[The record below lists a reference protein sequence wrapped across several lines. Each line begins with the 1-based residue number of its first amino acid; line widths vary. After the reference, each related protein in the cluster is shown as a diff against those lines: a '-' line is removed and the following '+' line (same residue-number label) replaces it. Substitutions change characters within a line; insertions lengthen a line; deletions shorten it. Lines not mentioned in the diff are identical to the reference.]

1 MRVASDDGVMPCSTS
16 VTSKAGQVAG
26 AVITAPLAIVDPKS
40 RESLGDA
47 IGQVVGKDPAE

>member
-1 MRVASDDGVMPCSTS
+1 MSTQVVKKI

-26 AVITAPLAIVDPKS
+26 AVITAPLAIVDPRS
-40 RESLGDA
+40 REALGDA